1 MDARPPVTTS
11 LALRSTVME
20 MRVEATG
27 TASRDAMWDAYADP
41 SRWPTWAPQIR
52 SVEPREPIREGLEGS
67 ITGLLGV
74 RARFRVLS
82 VERDAGRWSW
92 EVRTGPVRLRIDH
105 RVDDGSASIT
115 IEGPAP
121 AVLAY
126 APVARLA
133 LSRLVRLP

>member
-1 MDARPPVTTS
+1 MDARPPVTTP

-20 MRVEATG
+20 MRVGATG
-27 TASRDAMWDAYADP
+27 TASRDAMWEAYADP

-52 SVEPREPIREGLEGS
+52 SVEPHERIREGLEGRV
-67 ITGLLGV
+67 IGLGARV
-74 RARFRVLS
+74 RFRVLS

-92 EVRTGPVRLRIDH
+92 EVRSGPVRLRIDH
-105 RVDDGSASIT
+105 QVDDGSASIT

>member
-1 MDARPPVTTS
+1 MA
-11 LALRSTVME
+11 ME
-20 MRVEATG
+20 LQVEATG

-41 SRWPTWAPQIR
+41 SRWQSWAPQIR
-52 SVEPREPIREGLEGS
+52 SVEPHERIREGLEGTV
-67 ITGLLGV
+67 TGLLV

-82 VERDAGRWSW
+82 VEHDAGRWSW
-92 EVRTGPVRLRIDH
+92 EIRTGPVRLRIDH
-105 RVDDGSASIT
+105 EVDDGRASIS
-115 IEGPAP
+115 IEGPPP

>member
-1 MDARPPVTTS
+1 MA
-11 LALRSTVME
+11 ME
-20 MRVEATG
+20 LQVEATG

-41 SRWPTWAPQIR
+41 SRWQSWAPQIR
-52 SVEPREPIREGLEGS
+52 SVEPHERIREGLEGTV
-67 ITGLLGV
+67 TGLLV

-105 RVDDGSASIT
+105 HVDDGRASIT

-121 AVLAY
+121 AVVAY

-133 LSRLVRLP
+133 LSRLVRLR

>member
-1 MDARPPVTTS
+1 MA
-11 LALRSTVME
+11 ME
-20 MRVEATG
+20 VRVEAAG
-27 TASRDAMWDAYADP
+27 TASRDTMWDAYADP
-41 SRWPTWAPQIR
+41 SRWRSWAPQIR
-52 SVEPREPIREGLEGS
+52 SVEPHEHIREGLEGTV
-67 ITGLLGV
+67 TGLLGV
-74 RARFRVLS
+74 RARFRVLA

-105 RVDDGSASIT
+105 EVDDGRASIT